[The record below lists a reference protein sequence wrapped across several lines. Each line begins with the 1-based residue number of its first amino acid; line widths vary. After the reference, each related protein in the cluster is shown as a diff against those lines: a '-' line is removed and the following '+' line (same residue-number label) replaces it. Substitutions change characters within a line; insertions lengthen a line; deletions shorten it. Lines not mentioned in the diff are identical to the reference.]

1 MIGATMKVSKKHTRI
16 KHRLTIKGC
25 SEKVL
30 DSISQQQIRELH
42 EQGLP
47 IKRIAAKLYISRQTV
62 RKYMNINNVNT
73 QKSHESFNSWLRNN
87 ESTVKSLFM
96 RFEGHCVPMQ
106 RKVQELYKGSTNLR
120 SLQQFCKKY
129 RQDLKK
135 AGSSTPVRYETQP
148 GDQLQIDFGE
158 KDVVIGGVK
167 IRIHFFVCVLGYSR
181 RMYVKAF
188 TSENTESWLNGI
200 ESAFRHFGGVP
211 LSVVSDNTKCLVT
224 SHTGKNLVLNERYM
238 AFCRYWKIR
247 PVVCTPY
254 LPRSKGK
261 CERMVRYFKENALSG
276 KEFSSH
282 DSLQNWI
289 NLWLVQ
295 YSDIRELALPHTTG
309 AKLPIERFIEEEK
322 SELRPFEKTMFTN
335 IREEKR
341 KVDKCGLIR
350 IENRLYK
357 LPEQYSNQSVF
368 VQITDTEIII
378 HEADNKVI
386 RMDKTTS
393 VYTAKSQE
401 KSTPVSENCVSSD
414 FELWGKNALARPLET
429 YESAIGGT
437 W

>member
-1 MIGATMKVSKKHTRI
+1 M
-16 KHRLTIKGC
+16 
-25 SEKVL
+25 
-30 DSISQQQIRELH
+30 
-42 EQGLP
+42 
-47 IKRIAAKLYISRQTV
+47 
-62 RKYMNINNVNT
+62 
-73 QKSHESFNSWLRNN
+73 
-87 ESTVKSLFM
+87 
-96 RFEGHCVPMQ
+96 
-106 RKVQELYKGSTNLR
+106 
-120 SLQQFCKKY
+120 
-129 RQDLKK
+129 
-135 AGSSTPVRYETQP
+135 
-148 GDQLQIDFGE
+148 
-158 KDVVIGGVK
+158 
-167 IRIHFFVCVLGYSR
+167 
-181 RMYVKAF
+181 KAF
-188 TSENTESWLNGI
+188 TSENTEAWLNGI

-224 SHTGKNLVLNERYM
+224 SHTGRKLVLNERYM

-247 PVVCTPY
+247 PIVCTPY

-276 KEFSSH
+276 KDFDSLE
-282 DSLQNWI
+282 SLQNWI
-289 NLWLVQ
+289 NLWLVR
-295 YSDIRELALPHTTG
+295 YSDIRELSLPHTTG

-401 KSTPVSENCVSSD
+401 KSTPVSENSVSSD

>member
-1 MIGATMKVSKKHTRI
+1 MKASKKHTRI

-62 RKYMNINNVNT
+62 RKYMNISNVNT
-73 QKSHESFNSWLRNN
+73 QRSHESFNSWLRKN

-96 RFEGHCVPMQ
+96 RFEGHCVPMK
-106 RKVQELYKGSTNLR
+106 RKVEELYNGSTNLR

-129 RQDLKK
+129 RQELKK

-158 KDVVIGGVK
+158 KDVVIEGAK

-224 SHTGKNLVLNERYM
+224 SHTGRKLVLNERYM

-247 PVVCTPY
+247 PIVCTPY

-276 KEFSSH
+276 KDFDSLE
-282 DSLQNWI
+282 SLQNWI
-289 NLWLVQ
+289 NLWLVR
-295 YSDIRELALPHTTG
+295 YSDIRELSLPHTTG

-393 VYTAKSQE
+393 VYTTKPQE
-401 KSTPVSENCVSSD
+401 KSTTKSDNSVSSD
-414 FELWGKNALARPLET
+414 FELWGRNTLARPLEA
-429 YESAIGGT
+429 YESVIGGP

>member
-1 MIGATMKVSKKHTRI
+1 
-16 KHRLTIKGC
+16 
-25 SEKVL
+25 VL

-73 QKSHESFNSWLRNN
+73 QRSHESFNSWLRNN
-87 ESTVKSLFM
+87 ESTVKSLFL

-129 RQDLKK
+129 RQELKK
-135 AGSSTPVRYETQP
+135 AGASTPVRYETQP

-188 TSENTESWLNGI
+188 TSENTEAWLNGI

-224 SHTGKNLVLNERYM
+224 SHTGRNLVLNERYM

-276 KEFSSH
+276 KEFSSLE
-282 DSLQNWI
+282 SLQNWI

-295 YSDIRELALPHTTG
+295 YSDIRELSLPQTTG
-309 AKLPIERFIEEEK
+309 AKLPAERFIEAEK
-322 SELRPFEKTMFTN
+322 SELRPFEKPMFTN

-341 KVDKCGLIR
+341 KADKCGLIR
-350 IENRLYK
+350 VENRLYK
-357 LPEQYSNQSVF
+357 LPEQYSNHSVF
-368 VQITDTEIII
+368 VQITDTEIIF

-393 VYTAKSQE
+393 VYTAKPQE

-414 FELWGKNALARPLET
+414 FELWGKNALARPLEA

>member
-1 MIGATMKVSKKHTRI
+1 MKISKKHTRI

-62 RKYMNINNVNT
+62 RKYMNINNANT
-73 QKSHESFNSWLRNN
+73 QRSHESFNSWLRKN

-129 RQDLKK
+129 RQELKK

-188 TSENTESWLNGI
+188 TSENTEAWLNGI

-276 KEFSSH
+276 KDFDSLE
-282 DSLQNWI
+282 SLQNWI
-289 NLWLVQ
+289 NLWLVR
-295 YSDIRELALPHTTG
+295 YSDIRELSLPHT
-309 AKLPIERFIEEEK
+309 
-322 SELRPFEKTMFTN
+322 
-335 IREEKR
+335 
-341 KVDKCGLIR
+341 
-350 IENRLYK
+350 NRR
-357 LPEQYSNQSVF
+357 V
-368 VQITDTEIII
+368 
-378 HEADNKVI
+378 
-386 RMDKTTS
+386 
-393 VYTAKSQE
+393 
-401 KSTPVSENCVSSD
+401 
-414 FELWGKNALARPLET
+414 
-429 YESAIGGT
+429 
-437 W
+437 